1 MPMANSTSTAGN
13 GGKEA
18 GHAGPDIQA
27 DLAAL
32 REDVARLARQV
43 GDIFAAH
50 GNEAWQR
57 ARASVD
63 EALTGAED
71 VGREAVDAVRDIGDN
86 FRGAVDESL
95 QRRPY
100 ATLALAFVVGFLLGA
115 TRR

>member
-1 MPMANSTSTAGN
+1 MANSSSTAGN
-13 GGKEA
+13 GGNEA
-18 GHAGPDIQA
+18 ERAGTDIHG
-27 DLAAL
+27 DLQAL
-32 REDVARLARQV
+32 REDVARLAREV
-43 GDIFAAH
+43 GEIFATH
-50 GNEAWQR
+50 GGEAWQR

>member
-1 MPMANSTSTAGN
+1 MANSASTAGN

-18 GHAGPDIQA
+18 GYAGADIQA
-27 DLAAL
+27 DLQGL
-32 REDVARLARQV
+32 REDLARLARQV
-43 GDIFAAH
+43 SEIFGAH

-63 EALTGAED
+63 EAIAGAED
-71 VGREAVDAVRDIGDN
+71 AGREAVDAVREVGDN

-95 QRRPY
+95 KHRPY
-100 ATLALAFVVGFLLGA
+100 MTLALAFALGFLFGA